1 MAEDKRSS
9 NHSAHKSDPM
19 EAFDQGLQDLIIDQA
34 RRLINSNLFTKSLL
48 SALPVALLATDKDG
62 RIRTANKAAEEIL
75 QFDAKEAQGKPLAAL
90 FDENSE
96 VVNKI
101 GHTLEQRRPFHL
113 GSESIRLRSGAELVG
128 NLYLQPLSDDEK
140 EICGILLT
148 VEDTTYLHFLQ
159 DAFKRYVPPS
169 VSEIIAREPQSL
181 KLGGEERVLSVLFSD
196 LVGFT
201 TLSERYAPT
210 DMVTLLSEYFGE
222 MTEELFAYEGTL
234 KEYVGDELMAIF
246 GAPVVQSDHA
256 QRACSTALA
265 MRRRLQELREEWTRT
280 GRPALNARIGVNTGT
295 MLVGNLG
302 SRHRFSYGVLGDE
315 VNLGSRLEGLNNMY
329 GTTIL
334 IGENTEELVREQF
347 ILREV
352 DRVRVKGK
360 ERPVRVFELIDHQAK
375 SLSADKREALNYFA
389 TGLEAYRA
397 QRWQDAVDLFTKVEH
412 LWPEDGPTR
421 VMIKRCELY
430 LDSPPGEEWDGVYE
444 HIQKK

>member
-1 MAEDKRSS
+1 MDEDKRPS
-9 NHSAHKSDPM
+9 NQPDDTQNSM
-19 EAFDQGLQDLIIDQA
+19 EEFDQGLEDLIIDQA
-34 RRLINSNLFTKSLL
+34 RRLINLNLYTKSLL
-48 SALPVALLATDKDG
+48 SALPVALLATDKEG
-62 RIRTANKAAEEIL
+62 RIRTVNKAAEEIL
-75 QFDAKEAQGKPLAAL
+75 QLNAKQVHGKPLTTL
-90 FDENSE
+90 FQKNSE
-96 VVNKI
+96 LLTKI
-101 GHTLEQRRPFHL
+101 GNTLEQGRPFHV
-113 GSESIRLRSGAELVG
+113 GSESILLRSGGKLVG
-128 NLYLQPLSDDEK
+128 NLYLQPLTDDEK

-169 VSEIIAREPQSL
+169 VSEIIAREPQNL

-201 TLSERYAPT
+201 TLSEQYAPT
-210 DMVTLLSEYFGE
+210 DMVALLSEYFGE
-222 MTEELFAYEGTL
+222 MTDELFAYEGTL

-246 GAPVVQSDHA
+246 GAPVVQTDHA

-265 MRRRLQELREEWTRT
+265 MHRRLQELREEWTRT
-280 GRPALNARIGVNTGT
+280 GRPALRARIGINTGG

-329 GTTIL
+329 GTSL
-334 IGENTEELVREQF
+334 LVGENTEAMVRDQF

-360 ERPVRVFELIDHQAK
+360 ERPVHIFELIDHVGE
-375 SLSADKREALNYFA
+375 SLPAEKQEALRYFA
-389 TGLEAYRA
+389 AGLEAYRA
-397 QRWQDAVDLFTKVEH
+397 QRWQGALDLFAKAES
-412 LWPEDGPTR
+412 LWPEDGPTQI
-421 VMIKRCELY
+421 MSERCQFF
-430 LDSPPGEEWDGVYE
+430 LDSPPGEDWDGVYE

>member
-1 MAEDKRSS
+1 VDEDKRPSS
-9 NHSAHKSDPM
+9 HPDHTPNSL
-19 EAFDQGLQDLIIDQA
+19 EGFELDLEKLVIDQA
-34 RRLINSNLFTKSLL
+34 RRLINTNLYTKSLL
-48 SALPVALLATDKDG
+48 SALPVALLATDKEG
-62 RIRTANKAAEEIL
+62 RVRSANKAAEEIL
-75 QFDAKEAQGKPLAAL
+75 QFDAKQVQGKSLTTL
-90 FDENSE
+90 FQTNSE
-96 VVNKI
+96 VITKI
-101 GHTLEQRRPFHL
+101 GDTLEQGRPFHL
-113 GSESIRLRSGAELVG
+113 SSESIRLRSGGELVG
-128 NLYLQPLSDDEK
+128 NLYFQPLTDDEK

-148 VEDTTYLHFLQ
+148 VEDRTYLHFLQ

-169 VSEIIAREPQSL
+169 VSEIIARDPQSL

-201 TLSERYAPT
+201 TLSEQYAPT
-210 DMVTLLSEYFGE
+210 DIVTLLSEYFGE
-222 MTEELFAYEGTL
+222 MTDELFAHEGTL

-246 GAPVVQSDHA
+246 GAPVVQTDHA

-265 MRRRLQELREEWTRT
+265 MHRRLQELREEWTRT
-280 GRPALNARIGVNTGT
+280 GRPALRARIGINTGG

-329 GTTIL
+329 GTSL
-334 IGENTEELVREQF
+334 LVGENTEAMVRDQF

-360 ERPVRVFELIDHQAK
+360 ERPVRIFELIDHVGE
-375 SLSADKREALNYFA
+375 SLPAEKQEALRYFA

-397 QRWQDAVDLFTKVEH
+397 QRWQGALDLFAKAES
-412 LWPEDGPTR
+412 LWPEDGPTQA
-421 VMIKRCELY
+421 MSERCQFY
-430 LDSPPGEEWDGVYE
+430 LDSPPGEDWDGVYE